1 VAQMDRDAV
10 EPDAVDR
17 DAHVRAARRR
27 QALDALAFEQ
37 EREAMLVEQLE
48 DVLAEAEGARLDVG
62 LFAQMSPDEARLVQ
76 AALGEAVN
84 GVTSQEAEED
94 VEPDDDFGLSLD
106 FEDDDADLDAAAT
119 DDVEAEVARLREV
132 LESSRL
138 AQAALQRYLALLS
151 AQPV

>member
-1 VAQMDRDAV
+1 MDR
-10 EPDAVDR
+10 DAVDR

-27 QALDALAFEQ
+27 QVLDALAFEQ

-48 DVLAEAEGARLDVG
+48 DVLAEVEGARLDAG

-84 GVTSQEAEED
+84 GGTWQEAEED
-94 VEPDDDFGLSLD
+94 VEPDDDSGLSLD
-106 FEDDDADLDAAAT
+106 FEDNDDDLAAAAT
-119 DDVEAEVARLREV
+119 DDDEAEVARLREV
-132 LESSRL
+132 IESSRL

>member
-1 VAQMDRDAV
+1 
-10 EPDAVDR
+10 
-17 DAHVRAARRR
+17 
-27 QALDALAFEQ
+27 
-37 EREAMLVEQLE
+37 MLVEQLE

-106 FEDDDADLDAAAT
+106 FEDDDADYLDAAAT

>member
-1 VAQMDRDAV
+1 
-10 EPDAVDR
+10 
-17 DAHVRAARRR
+17 VRAARRR

-48 DVLAEAEGARLDVG
+48 DVLAEAEGARLDAG
-62 LFAQMSPDEARLVQ
+62 LFAQMSPHEARLVR

-84 GVTSQEAEED
+84 GGTWQEAEED
-94 VEPDDDFGLSLD
+94 GEPDGDFGLALD
-106 FEDDDADLDAAAT
+106 FEDDDADLETGAA

-132 LESSRL
+132 VESSRL
-138 AQAALQRYLALLS
+138 VQAALQRYLALLS

>member
-1 VAQMDRDAV
+1 MDRDAQ
-10 EPDAVDR
+10 
-17 DAHVRAARRR
+17 VRAARRR

-48 DVLAEAEGARLDVG
+48 DVLAEADGARLDAG

-84 GVTSQEAEED
+84 GGTWQEAGEG
-94 VEPDDDFGLSLD
+94 VELDDDSGLSVDL
-106 FEDDDADLDAAAT
+106 EDDDADLDAAGT
-119 DDVEAEVARLREV
+119 DDVEAEVVRLREV

-138 AQAALQRYLALLS
+138 LQAALQRYLALLS

>member
-1 VAQMDRDAV
+1 MDRDAQ
-10 EPDAVDR
+10 
-17 DAHVRAARRR
+17 VRAARRR

-48 DVLAEAEGARLDVG
+48 DVLAEADGARLDAG

-84 GVTSQEAEED
+84 GGTWQEAGEG

-106 FEDDDADLDAAAT
+106 LEDDADLDAAAT

-138 AQAALQRYLALLS
+138 LQAALQRYLALLS

>member
-1 VAQMDRDAV
+1 MDR
-10 EPDAVDR
+10 DAVDR
-17 DAHVRAARRR
+17 DAQVRSARRR
-27 QALDALAFEQ
+27 QVLDALAFEQ

-48 DVLAEAEGARLDVG
+48 DVLAEVEGARLDAG

-84 GVTSQEAEED
+84 GGTWQEEED

-106 FEDDDADLDAAAT
+106 VEDNDAHLAAAAIY
-119 DDVEAEVARLREV
+119 DGEAEVARLREV
-132 LESSRL
+132 IESSRL
-138 AQAALQRYLALLS
+138 VQAALQRYLALLS

>member
-1 VAQMDRDAV
+1 MDRDAQ
-10 EPDAVDR
+10 
-17 DAHVRAARRR
+17 VRAARRR

-48 DVLAEAEGARLDVG
+48 DVLAEADGARLDAG

-84 GVTSQEAEED
+84 GGTWQEAGEG
-94 VEPDDDFGLSLD
+94 VEPDDEFGLSPDL
-106 FEDDDADLDAAAT
+106 EDDDADLDAAAT
-119 DDVEAEVARLREV
+119 DDIEAEVARLQEV

-138 AQAALQRYLALLS
+138 LQAALQRYLALLS

>member
-1 VAQMDRDAV
+1 VTHMDRDAQ
-10 EPDAVDR
+10 
-17 DAHVRAARRR
+17 VRAARRR

-48 DVLAEAEGARLDVG
+48 DVLAEADGARLDAG

-84 GVTSQEAEED
+84 GGTWQEAGEG

-106 FEDDDADLDAAAT
+106 LEDDADLDAAAT

-132 LESSRL
+132 LESSL
-138 AQAALQRYLALLS
+138 LLQAALQRYLALLS